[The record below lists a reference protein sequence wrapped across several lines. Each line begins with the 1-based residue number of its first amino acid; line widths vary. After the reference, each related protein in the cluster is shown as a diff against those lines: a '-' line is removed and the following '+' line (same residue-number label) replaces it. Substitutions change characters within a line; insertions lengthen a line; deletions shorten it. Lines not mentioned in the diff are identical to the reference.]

1 VQAHPLSA
9 PATDRRY
16 AWRFGNGLPRLITLD
31 TDARVSQL
39 DSLGAHKLS
48 YDYNNTDTIWR
59 INDFVYGGQTTTHS
73 YDPVNRVTGSSS
85 GVLNHSFAWDDAG
98 NRSTQT
104 DQGGYLSHSV
114 DGASNRLAAVTG
126 AQWRNFGYDAVGNL
140 SSESRWDGS
149 RSYGYDAFNRMNSAT
164 VNGAS
169 SGSYLS
175 NGLNQRVLKTAAG
188 STTRYVYGPSGELLH
203 EVGATT
209 TSYLWIGGELL
220 GIVRGGQFHA
230 SHNDH
235 LGRPEVLTNPAAQ
248 VVWRAA
254 NAAFDRQV
262 MHDSIGGLNIGYPG
276 QYRDAETG
284 LWYNWNRYYDAQL
297 GRYTQSDPIGLEGGI
312 NTYAYVGGNP
322 ISRIDPTGLLDL
334 PSLPDSVVNFSAG
347 LGDGLLLGTGPYI
360 RDALGIG
367 AVSTCSCAYSVGS
380 WASLAGGVGRMAYA
394 GIAKAGSVLASSGTA
409 ASAFRS
415 ELKSCMSAGLTKDIR
430 KPDLSKYASDDAL
443 RAAAGRTNTGVN
455 AYGAGVVGAGAI
467 GGGLGCG
474 C

>member
-48 YDYNNTDTIWR
+48 VDYNNTDTIWR

-73 YDPVNRVTGSSS
+73 YDPVDRVTGSSS
-85 GVLNHSFAWDDAG
+85 GVLNHSYAWDDAG

-126 AQWRNFGYDAVGNL
+126 AQWRNFGYDAVGNIT
-140 SSESRWDGS
+140 SESRWDGS
-149 RSYGYDAFNRMNSAT
+149 RSYGYDAFKRMNSAT
-164 VNGAS
+164 VNGAGS
-169 SGSYLS
+169 SYLS

-209 TSYLWIGGELL
+209 TSYIWIGGELL

-262 MHDSIGGLNIGYPG
+262 MHDSVGGLNIGYPG

-312 NTYAYVGGNP
+312 NAYSYVEGNP
-322 ISRIDPTGLLDL
+322 VSNIDP
-334 PSLPDSVVNFSAG
+334 
-347 LGDGLLLGTGPYI
+347 DGLLVMSTLGGMQRGTTLSQAATY
-360 RDALGIG
+360 G
-367 AVSTCSCAYSVGS
+367 AAGNAAMAAGLTTMGVG
-380 WASLAGGVGRMAYA
+380 AAAATTVGGVGATVPIA
-394 GIAKAGSVLASSGTA
+394 GALAKRLNFDGPSP
-409 ASAFRS
+409 
-415 ELKSCMSAGLTKDIR
+415 GL
-430 KPDLSKYASDDAL
+430 
-443 RAAAGRTNTGVN
+443 
-455 AYGAGVVGAGAI
+455 AYGNGRICQVRFDKKPVLRLDYQAYPGTNGEPRLHLNTWEKGVHIPLDPRSLWDGRP
-467 GGGLGCG
+467 
-474 C
+474 